1 MSRHRLYQNYDFQ
14 SELDDNGGAQY
25 LEEEDEEEDELSPE
39 DKVQMAE
46 GTAEVKSALGPR
58 AEDVTTKQIQDALWH
73 YYYDVDK
80 SVAYLL
86 NKFIDPAPKPASKP
100 KPAQKSSTPSSDGTQ
115 PFACPLSI
123 DLPWPIGVF
132 GADSSTREQ
141 TTRPRPV
148 SAFFEDMPWQN
159 IPEDRRTTFI
169 KPPRQRGGLLGG
181 SSTGPKSSKL
191 AALAAARKR
200 KAEEATMVMLPK
212 KETIQADKPQ
222 TETSRHSGE
231 SHQALEKTPQSE
243 VAKRIKGNLAPAGDA
258 LGNDTHMGDS
268 RDARQQDTKH
278 KEAPEV
284 ASKAP
289 AAASQVDGASED
301 LVVPQM
307 AKPSAFAQVLCFKS
321 APKTPRSDRVFHP
334 PWMAFTTPE
343 AIHEAFEKPSPD
355 DVVLAAQSQGSRFS
369 GESRG

>member
-14 SELDDNGGAQY
+14 SELDDNGGVQY
-25 LEEEDEEEDELSPE
+25 LEEEEEEEEELSPE

-58 AEDVTTKQIQDALWH
+58 AEDVTTKQIHDALWH

-100 KPAQKSSTPSSDGTQ
+100 KPAQKSSAPSSDGMQ
-115 PFACPLSI
+115 PSACPLSI
-123 DLPWPIGVF
+123 DLLWPIGVV
-132 GADSSTREQ
+132 GADSRTREQ
-141 TTRPRPV
+141 TTQLPPA
-148 SAFFEDMPWQN
+148 SAFFADMPWQN
-159 IPEDRRTTFI
+159 IPEDRRTTFV

-181 SSTGPKSSKL
+181 ASTAPKSSKL

-200 KAEEATMVMLPK
+200 KAEETTMVMLPK
-212 KETIQADKPQ
+212 KENIQVDKPQ
-222 TETSRHSGE
+222 SAPPRHSGE
-231 SHQALEKTPQSE
+231 TRQDSAKPPRNE
-243 VAKRIKGNLAPAGDA
+243 VAKRIKGNLAPAGDT
-258 LGNDTHMGDS
+258 LGNNTLQEDV
-268 RDARQQDTKH
+268 RDASKQDTKL
-278 KEAPEV
+278 KESPGG
-284 ASKAP
+284 ASKAT
-289 AAASQVDGASED
+289 AAASQVDGASD
-301 LVVPQM
+301 NLAVPQM

-321 APKTPRSDRVFHP
+321 APKTPRSDRLFHP

-343 AIHEAFEKPSPD
+343 AIHDAFEKPSPD